1 MGRYLGSK
9 HRMCRRVGER
19 LCTSDKCPVV
29 RRNYPPGVHGVK
41 GRGKITAYGLQ
52 LREKQKARFVYGI
65 LERQFRRYF
74 DAAKSKRGATDVILI
89 QLLESRL
96 DNLVYRMGLSKT
108 RAGARQIV
116 NHGHIL
122 VNNKKVDIA
131 SFSVKIG
138 QTISVAPAAAK
149 KPYFEALAKIWDK
162 KTVTHDFLAVDPK
175 EFSAKLLS
183 LPEPQQ
189 VAQPFNS
196 KLIVEFYSR

>member
-52 LREKQKARFVYGI
+52 LREKQKDRFVYVI

-138 QTISVAPAAAK
+138 QTISVAPVAAK
-149 KPYFEALAKIWDK
+149 KPYFEALTKIWDK
-162 KTVTHDFLAVDPK
+162 KTITHDFLAVDPK
-175 EFSAKLLS
+175 EFSAKLLA

-189 VAQPFNS
+189 VTQPFNS
-196 KLIVEFYSR
+196 KLIVEFY